1 MIEQQ
6 LTGLD
11 GLLYFSSTSS
21 SSGSVSINVTF
32 DQGTDP
38 DIAQVQVQ
46 NKVQQAESRLPS
58 AVTAQ
63 GVTVKKSQSSFLLIV
78 GLYDESDKATMADI
92 SDYLVSN
99 LQDPLSRIE
108 GVGTCRCSAR
118 NTRCASGWIRPS
130 WRAMR

>member
-1 MIEQQ
+1 
-6 LTGLD
+6 
-11 GLLYFSSTSS
+11 
-21 SSGSVSINVTF
+21 
-32 DQGTDP
+32 GTAP
-38 DIAQVQVQ
+38 DIAQGQVQ

-78 GLYDESDKATMADI
+78 GLYDETDKATMADI

-108 GVGTCRCSAR
+108 GVGDVQVFGSEY
-118 NTRCASGWIRPS
+118 
-130 WRAMR
+130 AMRIWLDPAKLVNYGLTTVDVVNAIKEQNVQVSSGQLGGLPAVRGQQL